1 MTITIGEKP
10 LEQLAAAID
19 MLSAAD
25 RQKLIDKIN
34 ATKINDLKAAA
45 DKARFD
51 RLNAAATDPKFAV
64 AFRTAMRQ
72 LARLGLEL
80 EAVAAAGDVKALN
93 KAMDD
98 NKWSSEERMQLKT
111 VLANVG
117 VIR

>member
-25 RQKLIDKIN
+25 RQKLIDKIS

-51 RLNAAATDPKFAV
+51 RLNAAATDERYAV
-64 AFRTAMRQ
+64 AFRTALRGPVSFGSR
-72 LARLGLEL
+72 A
-80 EAVAAAGDVKALN
+80 
-93 KAMDD
+93 
-98 NKWSSEERMQLKT
+98 
-111 VLANVG
+111 
-117 VIR
+117 